1 MITFI
6 GVAGADGQVTQPIG
20 IAADGTPIYQRQ
32 VPAGFLIVIEAKPG
46 SSNPVG
52 TTTFDYVP
60 GDPNT
65 LPNLQIV
72 VSRPL
77 GDGNPRVCDNQNN
90 PPIGG
95 VPAVDPPMFG
105 GSLASA
111 AAINDLGCR
120 FDARLSAQGGP
131 TTAGACTR
139 NASQE
144 PAFVSS
150 QTKVQF
156 CPQIGIG
163 IELAFPTGDT
173 RVTARVTDTLGQPG
187 MAAAII
193 VRISP

>member
-1 MITFI
+1 
-6 GVAGADGQVTQPIG
+6 VARADGQVTQPIG

-46 SSNPVG
+46 SNGRAVG
-52 TTTFDYVP
+52 TTTFNYVP
-60 GDPNT
+60 GDPNS

-72 VSRPL
+72 ASRPL
-77 GDGNPRVCDNQNN
+77 GDGSQRVCDNQNN
-90 PPIGG
+90 PPVGG

-105 GSLASA
+105 GSQASA
-111 AAINDLGCR
+111 DAINDLGCR
-120 FDARLSAQGGP
+120 FDARLSAQGGM
-131 TTAGACTR
+131 TGAGACTR
-139 NASQE
+139 NASQD

-163 IELAFPTGDT
+163 TELAFPIGVDT
-173 RVTARVTDTLGQPG
+173 RITARVTDIVGQPG
-187 MAAAII
+187 LPAAII